1 MQHFFGYKVKFR
13 VATKSA
19 EIAGKW
25 QGKKVYFACQKILK
39 NGAFV
44 DWWGGIHIYIIGC
57 TQTSLTQTHIP
68 CIFFPDRSQFS
79 NIWKSFE
86 AMVLHSRVS
95 HGYFS
100 IIPWTL
106 AFESWKRKISSKH
119 RGIASPCSMC
129 FFWWCSYVQLMLAK
143 HNSLIPRQS
152 ITKIWLPLQ
161 QLWYKV

>member
-1 MQHFFGYKVKFR
+1 MLILGQKP
-13 VATKSA
+13 
-19 EIAGKW
+19 
-25 QGKKVYFACQKILK
+25 YFLGPTIFKIH
-39 NGAFV
+39 N
-44 DWWGGIHIYIIGC
+44 
-57 TQTSLTQTHIP
+57 QTDISTHIP

-86 AMVLHSRVS
+86 AMVFHSRVS

-100 IIPWTL
+100 ILPWTL
-106 AFESWKRKISSKH
+106 AFKSWKKRKISSKH

-152 ITKIWLPLQ
+152 ITKIWLPLL
-161 QLWYKV
+161 QLWYKVNIRYYSRFFVWKL